1 MFLFLNFIIIKITA
15 YILSTYWA
23 TILWDKNIIGHCIS
37 ISSPNY
43 STAIRRVLSLNL
55 IIGRSNKSL

>member
-1 MFLFLNFIIIKITA
+1 MFLFINFTIIKIAA

-23 TILWDKNIIGHCIS
+23 TILENKNIIGHCIS

-43 STAIRRVLSLNL
+43 STAIRRALS
-55 IIGRSNKSL
+55 